1 MAMDPKVESVQPIL
15 FCLFM
20 QVEFS
25 RFACQRRPKEK
36 VVEFILIFLEI
47 LRGSKWCYLFMVL
60 TNRQQKWFQ
69 KSIYVSFED
78 LIRSSFS
85 LEVAWRHSPRGVN
98 SVISGYLHFM
108 VCISLLF
115 AYVIALSINFSSFKP
130 VYE

>member
-1 MAMDPKVESVQPIL
+1 MPMDPKVESVQPIL

-20 QVEFS
+20 QVEFY
-25 RFACQRRPKEK
+25 RFAFQRRPQEK

-98 SVISGYLHFM
+98 SVISYD
-108 VCISLLF
+108 ISFSGF
-115 AYVIALSINFSSFKP
+115 AYFLFSYVCVFKHLNFILKACL
-130 VYE
+130 